1 MSTPLSLKIDSD
13 LASVELVAGVVR
25 AVCSGSLGEDA
36 LNDLEI
42 GIVEAINNVIKHGYS
57 GQKGSSVEVSIGLRK
72 DRVVIDIIDQAPP
85 MPEGKLADAAKAQ
98 RPDTRT
104 IADLPEGGMGL
115 SLIQM
120 TMDEVRYSSHDGSN
134 RLTLTK
140 LISRE

>member
-13 LASVELVAGVVR
+13 LASVELVAGIVR
-25 AVCSGSLGEDA
+25 AVCSGSLGEEA

-57 GQKGSSVEVSIGLRK
+57 GQKGSSVEISVGLRK

-85 MPEGKLADAAKAQ
+85 MPEGKLDQARAHDL
-98 RPDTRT
+98 DTKE

-115 SLIQM
+115 SLIRM
-120 TMDEVRYSSHDGSN
+120 TMDDVRYSSQDGSN

-140 LISRE
+140 LIARE